1 VSSGQE
7 NVVSESSVP
16 ESPVVASPPRAP
28 RPRRN
33 WKSLGV
39 MALTLGLVAAGT
51 FGVWLGRET
60 APTGAADTSSAAT
73 SFQPSATPDSGS
85 SGNLPGNFPSGG
97 SNGGSGG
104 SNLPSGGS
112 TGSASSL
119 DVDALTA
126 KISPVVVNINTTLNG
141 GEAAGTGMIISSSGE
156 VLTNNHV
163 INGATNVSVELSN
176 GSVKNAKVLGYSAAD
191 DVALIK
197 IEGVSNLPTITTTS
211 ASTVSV
217 GDPVL
222 ALGNALGKGGSPTP
236 AAGTV
241 IALNQTITAGDENG
255 GNAETLTG
263 TIQHDAPIQ
272 PGDSGGPLVNADGK
286 VVGVN
291 SAASTNSGF
300 GFRGSSST
308 ATEGFAITID
318 KAMSIVEQIE
328 SGDGTDT
335 IHVGARGILGVSIQS
350 DTTFGGRTGTG
361 SGAVVGDVQS
371 GSPAADAGIEAGDT
385 IVGIGNTA
393 VGSASE
399 LKSALINAH
408 PGDKVVITW
417 VDGNGA
423 QQKATV
429 TLIEGPP
436 A

>member
-1 VSSGQE
+1 
-7 NVVSESSVP
+7 
-16 ESPVVASPPRAP
+16 
-28 RPRRN
+28 
-33 WKSLGV
+33 
-39 MALTLGLVAAGT
+39 M
-51 FGVWLGRET
+51 
-60 APTGAADTSSAAT
+60 
-73 SFQPSATPDSGS
+73 
-85 SGNLPGNFPSGG
+85 
-97 SNGGSGG
+97 
-104 SNLPSGGS
+104 
-112 TGSASSL
+112 
-119 DVDALTA
+119 
-126 KISPVVVNINTTLNG
+126 
-141 GEAAGTGMIISSSGE
+141 
-156 VLTNNHV
+156 
-163 INGATNVSVELSN
+163 
-176 GSVKNAKVLGYSAAD
+176 
-191 DVALIK
+191 
-197 IEGVSNLPTITTTS
+197 
-211 ASTVSV
+211 
-217 GDPVL
+217 
-222 ALGNALGKGGSPTP
+222 
-236 AAGTV
+236 

-350 DTTFGGRTGTG
+350 DTTFGGRTGGSG

-408 PGDKVVITW
+408 PGDKVSITW
-417 VDGNGA
+417 VDGIGRPA
-423 QQKATV
+423 EGDRHPDRRPTRL
-429 TLIEGPP
+429 THLIRALRISSALPGPP
-436 A
+436 SRGAVAQNPSQPEPPLLDSSPQLQRSPGDAPSATPLSPPKNRHFWCLYPPLVTVPRDEDG